1 MVEYH
6 NYSIMSLIKIIGGIF
21 MKVLIIGSG
30 GREHALASKVG
41 ENSSV
46 EKIYCAPGN
55 GGTQREDKCENVN
68 ITKLDEF
75 LAFALENKIDITI
88 VGSEEWLV
96 QGIVD
101 KFKECG
107 LKIFGPSEKAA
118 RLEGSKAYSKEFMKK
133 YGIKTAAYEVFENE
147 NDAIEYL
154 KQCLYPVV
162 IKADGLAA
170 GKGVVICSD
179 FAQAKSSINDFMILD
194 IFKGSGKK
202 IVVEEFLEGVEAS
215 ILSITDGKIIIP
227 FLSSKDHKQIFN
239 GDLGPNTGGMGA
251 IAPNPYCNKSILDE
265 FEQHILGPTLKGIQ
279 EEEMDYKG
287 IIFFGIMITK
297 KGVYLLEYNVRFGD
311 PETQAVLPLMKSD
324 FTQLLVSAVDG
335 ELKNFDLQWNAGY
348 SCCVIAASKGYPG
361 SYHTGFEI
369 SELHKLQGKLFV
381 AGANFENGMLKTAGG
396 RVLGITGLGE
406 TADIAREIAY
416 ADMKNIRFQGMYYRT
431 DIGKMN

>member
-1 MVEYH
+1 M
-6 NYSIMSLIKIIGGIF
+6 KI
-21 MKVLIIGSG
+21 LIIGSG
-30 GREHALASKVG
+30 GREHALASKVA

-46 EKIYCAPGN
+46 KKIFCAPGN

-68 ITKLDEF
+68 ITNLEEL

-101 KFKECG
+101 KFKERG
-107 LKIFGPSEKAA
+107 LKILGPSEKAA

-147 NDAIEYL
+147 VEAIEYL
-154 KQCLYPVV
+154 KNCEYPIV

-179 FAQAKSSINDFMILD
+179 FIEAKTSINDFMVLD

-202 IVVEEFLEGVEAS
+202 IIIEEFLQGVEAS
-215 ILSITDGKIIIP
+215 ILSITDGTIILP
-227 FLSSKDHKQIFN
+227 FISSKDHKQIFD
-239 GDLGPNTGGMGA
+239 GDKGPNTGGMGA
-251 IAPNPYCNKSILDE
+251 IAPNPYCDKEVLDE
-265 FEQHILGPTLKGIQ
+265 FEQHILQPTLKGIQ

-287 IIFFGIMITK
+287 IIFFGIMITI

-324 FTQLLVSAVDG
+324 FTELLISAIDG

-361 SYHTGFEI
+361 SYETGFEI
-369 SELHKLQGKLFV
+369 SELHKLEGKLFV
-381 AGANFENGMLKTAGG
+381 AGATYASGMLKTAGG
-396 RVLGITGLGE
+396 RVLGVTGLGE
-406 TADIAREIAY
+406 TSKGAIDIAY
-416 ADMKNIRFQGMYYRT
+416 ADMKKIGFEGMYYRR
-431 DIGKMN
+431 DIGKVN

>member
-1 MVEYH
+1 
-6 NYSIMSLIKIIGGIF
+6 

-30 GREHALASKVG
+30 GREHALASKVA
-41 ENSSV
+41 ENFTV
-46 EKIYCAPGN
+46 KKIYCAPGN

-68 ITKLDEF
+68 ITKLEEL
-75 LAFALENKIDITI
+75 LAFAVENKIDITI

-101 KFKECG
+101 KFQENG
-107 LKIFGPSEKAA
+107 LKILGPSEKAA

-133 YGIKTAAYEVFENE
+133 YNIKTAAYEVFENE
-147 NDAIEYL
+147 NKALDYLRSCEY
-154 KQCLYPVV
+154 PIV

-170 GKGVVICSD
+170 GKGVVICNN
-179 FAQAKSSINDFMILD
+179 FAEAKTSINDFMILD

-202 IVVEEFLEGVEAS
+202 IVIEEFLVGVEAS

-227 FLSSKDHKQIFN
+227 FISSKDHKQIFD
-239 GDLGPNTGGMGA
+239 GDKGPNTGGMGA
-251 IAPNPYCNKSILDE
+251 IAPNPYCTKRVLEEFNEQILR
-265 FEQHILGPTLKGIQ
+265 PTLLGIQ

-324 FTQLLVSAVDG
+324 FTELLISAIEGKLQDF
-335 ELKNFDLQWNAGY
+335 NLQWKAGY

-361 SYHTGFEI
+361 NYNTGHAI
-369 SELHKLQGKLFV
+369 NELHKLQGQLFL
-381 AGANFENGMLKTAGG
+381 AGATFDDAVLKTAGG
-396 RVLGITGLGE
+396 RVLGITALGE
-406 TADIAREIAY
+406 TADVAKELAY
-416 ADMKNIRFQGMYYRT
+416 TDMQKIEFEGMYYRR
-431 DIGKMN
+431 DIGKLN